1 MIKEDLKMA
10 AKKVAQTEKSTEE
23 LKQEVATLQQ
33 EVKELEEAQGSDAQP
48 AVVEEKK
55 SLKDRVKDGAN
66 NFGVKHPKL
75 TKAGKA
81 FGLAVV
87 GIVGGVVGY
96 ALGRDSVD
104 QDLVEKMMDNDDDVD
119 IID

>member
-1 MIKEDLKMA
+1 MA
-10 AKKVAQTEKSTEE
+10 AKKAAQTEKSTEE

-33 EVKELEEAQGSDAQP
+33 EVNELEAAQGSDVTTQP

-55 SLKDRVKDGAN
+55 SLKDKAKEFGA
-66 NFGVKHPKL
+66 KHPKL

-81 FGLAVV
+81 VGVAVV
-87 GIVGGVVGY
+87 GVVGGIVGY

-104 QDLVEKMMDNDDDVD
+104 QDLVERMMDDDDVD

>member
-1 MIKEDLKMA
+1 MA
-10 AKKVAQTEKSTEE
+10 AKKAAQTEKSTEE
-23 LKQEVATLQQ
+23 LKQEVATLQK
-33 EVKELEEAQGSDAQP
+33 EVNELEAAQGSDAQP
-48 AVVEEKK
+48 AVVEKEKK
-55 SLKDRVKDGAN
+55 SLKDRVKDGAK

-81 FGLAVV
+81 FGVAVV
-87 GIVGGVVGY
+87 GIVGGAVGY

-104 QDLVEKMMDNDDDVD
+104 QDLVEKLISDDDDVD

>member
-1 MIKEDLKMA
+1 MA

-23 LKQEVATLQQ
+23 LKQEVATLQN

-48 AVVEEKK
+48 AVVEEEKK

-104 QDLVEKMMDNDDDVD
+104 QDLVEKMMDEDNDVD